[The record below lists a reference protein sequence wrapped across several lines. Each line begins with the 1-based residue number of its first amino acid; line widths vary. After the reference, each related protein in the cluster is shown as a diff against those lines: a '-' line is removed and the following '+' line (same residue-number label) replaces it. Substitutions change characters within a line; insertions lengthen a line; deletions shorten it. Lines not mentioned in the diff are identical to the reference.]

1 MVDYASAKFLSS
13 DNGVL
18 KCYHLCSIA
27 NVQIPMIK
35 RDVQSQITLVGTM
48 W

>member
-1 MVDYASAKFLSS
+1 MVDYASAKFHSS

-18 KCYHLCSIA
+18 KCSIA